1 MAEQVTCVR
10 FFDTIKSGTYS
21 SIERVFVTGVS
32 PVTLDDL
39 TSGFNIGTNY
49 SLSYGFNEMVVFFK
63 KEICEM
69 LTYYSQQSDFW
80 NVQFNS

>member
-1 MAEQVTCVR
+1 M
-10 FFDTIKSGTYS
+10 
-21 SIERVFVTGVS
+21 
-32 PVTLDDL
+32 TLDDL